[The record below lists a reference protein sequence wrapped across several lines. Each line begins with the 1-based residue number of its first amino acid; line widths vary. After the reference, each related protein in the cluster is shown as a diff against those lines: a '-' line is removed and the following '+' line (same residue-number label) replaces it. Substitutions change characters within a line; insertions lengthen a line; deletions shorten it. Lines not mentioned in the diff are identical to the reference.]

1 MSHSEQSSAD
11 FSALKNALFA
21 VKTLLKVLGQADGA
35 QAEEIAA
42 VFSHTVS
49 FTRVQY
55 LLKKFGKE
63 DFSQLPKVA
72 ICSRA
77 RLNGVRSS
85 YQAHTDTIYLAEDF
99 LSAATELQLITA
111 LLEGLVDA
119 IEAGSMTTATDSTTP
134 NSTT

>member
-1 MSHSEQSSAD
+1 MR
-11 FSALKNALFA
+11 FFA

-99 LSAATELQLITA
+99 FECGDRAA
-111 LLEGLVDA
+111 VDYGPA
-119 IEAGSMTTATDSTTP
+119 RRVGRC
-134 NSTT
+134 N